1 MHRLALLALSCA
13 SLLPAAPLTPLER
26 ERLLEHYRM
35 TQSWLASELAGL
47 SEAQTHWRA
56 AEDKWSIAEVV
67 AHLAIAEPQY
77 WDQVKQS
84 MAKPVEAKPGGEAF
98 KPKATDAGVLWY
110 GIDRTQRNKTAEA
123 RTPHGEYKTASAAHA
138 AFQKLRS
145 EITAFV
151 QSTPEDLRGRRF
163 LNSEMDVY
171 QWLLMITAHSQRHI
185 LQIREVKASPGF
197 PAK

>member
-1 MHRLALLALSCA
+1 MNRLALLALCSA
-13 SLLPAAPLTPLER
+13 SLLPAAPMTTLER

-35 TQSWLASELAGL
+35 TQSWLVSELAGL
-47 SEAQTHWRA
+47 SEAQTQWRA
-56 AEDKWSIAEVV
+56 AENKWSIADVV

-84 MAKPVEAKPGGEAF
+84 MAKPVEEGF

-123 RTPHGEYKTASAAHA
+123 RTPHGEYKTASDAHA

-163 LNSEMDVY
+163 LTSEMDVY
-171 QWLLMITAHSQRHI
+171 QWLLMITSHSQRHI

>member
-1 MHRLALLALSCA
+1 MNRLALLALSCA
-13 SLLPAAPLTPLER
+13 SLLPAAPLTTLER

-47 SEAQTHWRA
+47 SEAQTQWRA
-56 AEDKWSIAEVV
+56 AENKWSIAEVV

-84 MAKPVEAKPGGEAF
+84 LAKPGEEGF

-110 GIDRTQRNKTAEA
+110 GIDRTQRNRTAEA
-123 RTPHGEYKTASAAHA
+123 RTPQGEYKTAAAAHA
-138 AFQKLRS
+138 VFQKLRS
-145 EITAFV
+145 EIVTFV

-163 LNSEMDVY
+163 LTSEMDVY
-171 QWLLMITAHSQRHI
+171 QWLLMITSHSQRHI